1 MKVGDLV
8 YYRGDR
14 SAIGMI
20 MGLHTTATFSGRE
33 IDYWH
38 VFWLNDGS
46 DHWNPKTA
54 LTHEDEYDIDKL
66 FS

>member
-14 SAIGMI
+14 RTIGMI
-20 MGLHTTATFSGRE
+20 MGLQATTNFSGE
-33 IDYWH
+33 KLNFWH

-46 DHWNPKTA
+46 GCWKVKQA

>member
-14 SAIGMI
+14 RTIGMI
-20 MGLHTTATFSGRE
+20 MGLHITTNFAEEELNF
-33 IDYWH
+33 WH
-38 VFWLNDGS
+38 IFWLNDGS
-46 DHWNPKTA
+46 GCWKVAHA

>member
-14 SAIGMI
+14 RTIGMI
-20 MGLHTTATFSGRE
+20 MGLHITTNFAEEELNF
-33 IDYWH
+33 WH
-38 VFWLNDGS
+38 IFWLNDGS
-46 DHWNPKTA
+46 GCWKVKQA